1 MEQLQ
6 KFRAY
11 LESINEYSLEQL
23 DTLYETDIIIT
34 VGGNRCKIPFCAEI
48 YYKICEVV
56 DTAIEEF

>member
-11 LESINEYSLEQL
+11 LESVNDYTESQL
-23 DTLYETDIIIT
+23 DELYETDIIIT
-34 VGGNRCKIPFCAEI
+34 VGGKSCKIPFCAEI
-48 YYKICEVV
+48 YNKVCEMV